1 VILFPMHRADDFH
14 CFRSDPLI
22 RPQAIAAALENP

>member
-1 VILFPMHRADDFH
+1 MLSPTHHTDALS

-22 RPQAIAAALENP
+22 RSQAIAAALENP